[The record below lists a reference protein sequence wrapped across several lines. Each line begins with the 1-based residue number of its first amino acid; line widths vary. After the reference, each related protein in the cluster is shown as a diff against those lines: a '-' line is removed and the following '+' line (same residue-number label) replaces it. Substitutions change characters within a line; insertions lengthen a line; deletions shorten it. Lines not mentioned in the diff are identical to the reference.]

1 MSPELARMSP
11 ELARRVSYCDASE
24 GELLGELLK

>member
-1 MSPELARMSP
+1 LLRCMSP
-11 ELARRVSYCDASE
+11 ELARRVRYCDASE